1 MIVSAAGMIVE
12 LLLAAIALFVWINVE
27 PGIVSNVAYNVMI
40 IGSVSTL
47 IFNGNPLLRFDGYYI
62 LLDAIE
68 IPNLGSRANKY
79 LGYLAQRYLFAMKQV
94 QSSAETVGEQVWFV
108 IYGISSYL
116 YRLFILMVIAI
127 YVSGKFFVIGIL
139 LACWAIL
146 IQVVVPLFKLCLFVL
161 TSPNVKWQRGRAV
174 TVSIGII
181 ISGLIL
187 TFIVPVP
194 LGTKTEGVIMLPEQ
208 AYVRAGT
215 DCFISVQLSADGSY
229 VEEGEPLFECND
241 PFLHA
246 NAKKKEAKKRELM
259 ASLNA
264 VVMKDRVKAEKIKEE
279 LKYVEA
285 ELNNAYEHRDKLVIR
300 SPVKGVLNIPMESDI
315 QDRFVKKGELIAYV
329 INPSDIKV
337 IAVVEQSDL
346 ALIQEGN
353 FRIEVRLADQIMNP
367 ISAIIKRLVP
377 AATNRLPSK
386 ILGSAAGGALAVD
399 PGDKEGLH
407 TLKKIYQFELEL
419 ESVESVKA
427 VGGRVY
433 VRFDSGY
440 EPVANRWYRSIRQLF
455 LRQFNV

>member
-1 MIVSAAGMIVE
+1 
-12 LLLAAIALFVWINVE
+12 
-27 PGIVSNVAYNVMI
+27 
-40 IGSVSTL
+40 
-47 IFNGNPLLRFDGYYI
+47 
-62 LLDAIE
+62 
-68 IPNLGSRANKY
+68 
-79 LGYLAQRYLFAMKQV
+79 
-94 QSSAETVGEQVWFV
+94 
-108 IYGISSYL
+108 
-116 YRLFILMVIAI
+116 
-127 YVSGKFFVIGIL
+127 
-139 LACWAIL
+139 
-146 IQVVVPLFKLCLFVL
+146 
-161 TSPNVKWQRGRAV
+161 
-174 TVSIGII
+174 
-181 ISGLIL
+181 
-187 TFIVPVP
+187 
-194 LGTKTEGVIMLPEQ
+194 
-208 AYVRAGT
+208 
-215 DCFISVQLSADGSY
+215 
-229 VEEGEPLFECND
+229 
-241 PFLHA
+241 
-246 NAKKKEAKKRELM
+246 
-259 ASLNA
+259 
-264 VVMKDRVKAEKIKEE
+264 MKDRVKAEKIKEE